1 MTDSSPTLAAL
12 GALLAEQAS
21 ELAAAA
27 SAAGPLT
34 PPAYL
39 DLVRRSH
46 GVDALAE
53 QVLKLSVQQCRDAGH
68 TWQEIGDLLGVTR
81 QAAFQ
86 RFGKPIDPRTGRPMD
101 KTVHMADAAERA
113 TGIVADVLEGRMDR
127 ARASFNAEVLEKF
140 TDQVRGDALAQIAGL
155 VGAFEGFGQAAP
167 FVRRIGDHTVV
178 DIPLR
183 YEAGDM
189 KARVAFDDDEKVA
202 GLFVLAP
209 ETP

>member
-1 MTDSSPTLAAL
+1 MSLASL
-12 GALLAEQAS
+12 SALLAEQAS
-21 ELAAAA
+21 LLADAVG
-27 SAAGPLT
+27 SPLA

-39 DLVRRSH
+39 DQVRNALRAH
-46 GVDALAE
+46 QLAE
-53 QVLKLSVQQCRDAGH
+53 QVLKLCVQQSRDAGH

-86 RFGKPIDPRTGRPMD
+86 RFGKPIDPRTGEPMD
-101 KTVHMADAAERA
+101 KTVRMADAAERA
-113 TGIVADVLEGRMDR
+113 VEIVTAVLDGRMDE
-127 ARASFNAEVLEKF
+127 ARQSFNAEVLAAF
-140 TDQVRGDALAQIAGL
+140 TDQVRGNALATVAGL
-155 VGAFEGFGQAAP
+155 VGAFQGFGEGEP

-189 KARVAFDDDEKVA
+189 KARVAFDTDERVA
-202 GLFVLAP
+202 GLFLLAP